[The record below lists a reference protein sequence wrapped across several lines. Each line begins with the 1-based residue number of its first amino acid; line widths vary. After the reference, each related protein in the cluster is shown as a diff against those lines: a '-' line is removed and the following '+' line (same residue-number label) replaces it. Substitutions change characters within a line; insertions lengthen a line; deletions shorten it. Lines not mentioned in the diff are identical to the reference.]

1 MRVRYIVK
9 EEEGIVVCLGE
20 GTALDLAKDLGL
32 INVRNFSIED
42 VVEVAPFLISE
53 SYKGVA
59 RLSKEDTWNVEIG
72 KKVAYAKMMTK
83 YLRAK
88 SKLLGNLEKQALESH
103 LYFAQQRKD
112 LWEKINSLNK
122 EVNDLF

>member
-32 INVRNFSIED
+32 INVRDFSIED
-42 VVEVAPFLISE
+42 VVEVAPLLISE

-88 SKLLGNLEKQALESH
+88 SKLLCNLENQALESH